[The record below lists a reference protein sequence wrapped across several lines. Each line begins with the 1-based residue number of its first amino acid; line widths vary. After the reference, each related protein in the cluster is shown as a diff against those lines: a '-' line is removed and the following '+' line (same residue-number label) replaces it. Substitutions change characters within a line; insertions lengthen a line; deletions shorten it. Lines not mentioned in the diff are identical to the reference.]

1 MSDVRAL
8 LKHSLNYLFAQ
19 VATKALAFISIPV
32 YTRILSVE
40 EFGVTQVFL
49 ATVGIASVLLT
60 LNTEVGISR
69 YFYDRKS
76 DDDFKEFVGTTIII
90 MSSVVVG
97 MALVGILLLPW
108 LSNELS
114 FSYLLTLALL
124 PVSIYNVSN
133 SVFTQIYSVL
143 LESKKIAIV
152 SSVQTYLAFI
162 LSVVAILLL
171 PKDKYYGQVIGTIAA
186 MVILWQYL
194 IRQIK
199 PYCIF
204 HVKKEHVKY
213 LLSYSLPYLPY
224 TLSGIIIAQLGRIVI
239 SQYGGFGLAG
249 QYSFA
254 TNIALIMLVFI
265 GIVHSAWNPYYFQYM
280 TDGDYKSV
288 DKDYK
293 LIWTVTLS
301 LGLALILFGK
311 ELAFI
316 LGKEEYFSSVK
327 YIPVLIIGYVF
338 YQWSYVY
345 MRNTGFAKRVIWNAL
360 SVVSGGVA
368 NMAICYLSI
377 YKYGAWGVVFAFAI
391 SYFVM
396 LVTSWSINRWVI
408 KEYAPRCTSFLMPF
422 IVWGVFVAGYFF
434 LFNVYQFN
442 TIWIMILKFVIMGSF
457 LSIEIYP
464 YRSIFNK
471 IIRRWK

>member
-40 EFGVTQVFL
+40 EFGVVQVFL

-69 YFYDRKS
+69 YYYDRKS
-76 DDDFKEFVGTTIII
+76 DDDFKEFVGTTIVI
-90 MSSVVVG
+90 MSSVMVG
-97 MALVGILLLPW
+97 MSLVGILLLPW

-124 PVSIYNVSN
+124 PVAIYNVSN

-186 MVILWQYL
+186 MVVLWQYL
-194 IRQIK
+194 VRQIK

-293 LIWTVTLS
+293 LIWAVTLS

-311 ELAFI
+311 ELAFV

-368 NMAICYLSI
+368 NMGICYFSI

-396 LVTSWSINRWVI
+396 LVTSWSINKWVI

-422 IVWGVFVAGYFF
+422 IIWGVFAAGYYMVHNEFAGNY
-434 LFNVYQFN
+434 LVEILLKLLLLVVYS
-442 TIWIMILKFVIMGSF
+442 MVI
-457 LSIEIYP
+457 IYP
-464 YRSIFNK
+464 YRFK
-471 IIRRWK
+471 VYTVLRRFK